1 MNIYPLEKINYAM
14 QLHNQI
20 KERYYYQVSNFQYDL
35 FLMRLSFY
43 ERLSTSTKTTLLSLC
58 FIALIIYINKKSVVS
73 SYSEQE
79 RERERERER
88 EKHRRE
94 LYHYTCYLVI
104 LRINVR
110 HILRCLIESRI
121 IVGLI

>member
-20 KERYYYQVSNFQYDL
+20 KERYYYHVNNFQYDL

-58 FIALIIYINKKSVVS
+58 FIALIIYINKQNVVS
-73 SYSEQE
+73 S
-79 RERERERER
+79 ERERER
-88 EKHRRE
+88 EKESNRVEE
-94 LYHYTCYLVI
+94 LEHYTCYIVI
-104 LRINVR
+104 LRINGR

-121 IVGLI
+121 IVGFI

>member
-1 MNIYPLEKINYAM
+1 MIMNISIGKINYAM

-20 KERYYYQVSNFQYDL
+20 KERYYYHVNNFQYDL

-58 FIALIIYINKKSVVS
+58 FIALIIYINKQNVVS
-73 SYSEQE
+73 SE
-79 RERERERER
+79 RERERESNRVE
-88 EKHRRE
+88 E
-94 LYHYTCYLVI
+94 LEHYTCYIVI
-104 LRINVR
+104 LRINGR

-121 IVGLI
+121 IVGFI